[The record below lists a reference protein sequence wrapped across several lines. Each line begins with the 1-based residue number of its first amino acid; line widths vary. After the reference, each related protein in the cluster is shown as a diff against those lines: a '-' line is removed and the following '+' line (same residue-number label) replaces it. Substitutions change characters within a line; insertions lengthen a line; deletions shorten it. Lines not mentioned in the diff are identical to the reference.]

1 MEIPDNRRHIKLIA
15 AYHINVAL
23 YDWMKDFDH
32 FNIQAGEQFHFRD
45 NGNAEA
51 VGYKTGRDLVLYNL
65 ISDMRAFSQCLEHF
79 INFIANAGCF
89 GEINIRIWQGL
100 LQVYGVKSCQFVI
113 LGYDPDVRFGM
124 SIRSLF
130 VGVNRRSG
138 HNDGHLSHLPDSGS
152 RQSER
157 KNEYRGQDVA

>member
-113 LGYDPDVRFGM
+113 LGYDQHQVLTVYGFEC
-124 SIRSLF
+124 
-130 VGVNRRSG
+130 
-138 HNDGHLSHLPDSGS
+138 
-152 RQSER
+152 QSVFFLR
-157 KNEYRGQDVA
+157 M